1 MEILQFGL
9 CDNLGGIET
18 YIKKIHDNID
28 QSRFHFS
35 FIDMTGENGHPA
47 FEDEFKMRGCTFYK
61 VSPRRVSIKQNRRDL
76 EKLFTE
82 HHFDVLHFNANTLSY
97 IAPILI
103 ALKHGCNV
111 IVHSHSVSSVG
122 NKITKYLHIIN
133 SFRLRFCQ
141 VKRVAVSEPAGKWF
155 FNKRAFIFS
164 PNGVDTDIF
173 RFSFEKRNKIRKT
186 FECEDKLVIGQVATF
201 IPVKNQAF
209 TIEIFEQ
216 IKMIVPNAV
225 MWFIGQGETMEQ
237 IKTLVHEKHL
247 DDSVL
252 FLGRRTDMPDLYCG
266 MDAHILPSLYEGFP
280 NVAMEA
286 QAMGLPCLFS
296 DCITKEIKVFE
307 SLDFM
312 SLSETPEAWADKL
325 LKMINTANIDRVN
338 ACKRIEEK
346 GMSVKQEILRIEK
359 LYAGIIEGR

>member
-9 CDNLGGIET
+9 SENLGGIET
-18 YIKKIHDNID
+18 YLKKIYDSID
-28 QSRFHFS
+28 KSNFHFS

-47 FEDEFKMRGCTFYK
+47 LEDEFKKRGCTFYK
-61 VSPRRVSIKQNRRDL
+61 ICPRRVSVIQNWKEL
-76 EKLFTE
+76 ERLFTE
-82 HHFDVLHFNANTLSY
+82 HHFDVLHFNINTLSY
-97 IAPILI
+97 FAPILI
-103 ALKHGCNV
+103 ALKHGCKV
-111 IVHSHSVSSVG
+111 VVHSHNTSNVG
-122 NKITKYLHIIN
+122 SKITKLLHILN
-133 SFRLRFCQ
+133 RLFLSML
-141 VKRVAVSEPAGKWF
+141 RVERIACSTPAGKWLF
-155 FNKRAFIFS
+155 GKKAFIFS

-173 RFSFEKRNKIRKT
+173 RFSFEKRNNIRKT
-186 FECEDKLVIGQVATF
+186 LNCEDKLVIGQVAAF

-296 DCITKEIKVFE
+296 DCITKEIKMFE